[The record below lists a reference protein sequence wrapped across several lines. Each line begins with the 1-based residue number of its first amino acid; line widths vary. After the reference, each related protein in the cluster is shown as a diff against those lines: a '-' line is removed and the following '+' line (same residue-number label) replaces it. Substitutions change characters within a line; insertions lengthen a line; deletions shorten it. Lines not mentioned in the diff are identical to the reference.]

1 MLVDLGMLIRIKSL
15 KYIVLVIV
23 SLFFI
28 SCATKENVVVE
39 LEKESKKSI
48 EIYEVSKIPQ
58 DVKFF
63 TQNASEYREK
73 ESVQSQ
79 YEKYYFSVWNY
90 EKPRVTIEDAMWGFR
105 AYDAKNSYAENFHP
119 QSQGFFD
126 EMKENAN
133 FDAYATLNTR
143 AITLRH
149 VDLRVFPT
157 SKPLLKDP
165 NIAGEGFPFDYLQ
178 NSTLGANKPLFVSH
192 YSKDREWL
200 YAFSS
205 FASGWIRSSE
215 VVFLDKE
222 HAEAWQNAQQ
232 IFFIKDKQA
241 IYTSKGNFLFSSK
254 LGTLLALISE
264 DEDSFTA
271 LAISS
276 YKNSK
281 PLFERVKISKSIAK
295 KEVLNL
301 DRDSLSSV
309 MNEVFEDNYGWG
321 GMYGQRDCSSMLRD
335 MYAPFGIWLPR
346 NSTEQ
351 AKIGEVISLENL
363 SDDEKI
369 SIIKDKAVPFETLL
383 YVKGHIVLYVGLL
396 DEEIIIFHNTW
407 GVKTIEDGVMGRA
420 VIGKTIFSTLE
431 LGNDLPNYDRE
442 SSILKNLKS
451 MNTLTR

>member
-1 MLVDLGMLIRIKSL
+1 MR
-15 KYIVLVIV
+15 YIVLVIV

-28 SCATKENVVVE
+28 SCATKESTLVKS
-39 LEKESKKSI
+39 EKKSKKNI
-48 EIYEVSKIPQ
+48 EIYEVSNIPQ
-58 DVKFF
+58 DVEFF
-63 TQNASEYREK
+63 TKNAPKDREK

-90 EKPRVTIEDAMWGFR
+90 EKPRASLESIKWPLRVYGV
-105 AYDAKNSYAENFHP
+105 KNSYAENFHP
-119 QSQGFFD
+119 ISQEFFD
-126 EMKENAN
+126 EMQENSNFDEYGSLNAN
-133 FDAYATLNTR
+133 

-149 VDLRVFPT
+149 VDMRIFPT

-165 NIAGEGFPFDYLQ
+165 NLAGEGFPFDYLQ

-215 VVFLDKE
+215 VVFLNKKHTD
-222 HAEAWQNAQQ
+222 AWQKAQQ

-241 IYTSKGNFLFSSK
+241 IYDSEGNFLFSSK

-264 DEDSFTA
+264 EEDYFIA

-281 PLFERVKISKSIAK
+281 PLFERVKISKTIAK
-295 KEVLNL
+295 KEVLDL
-301 DRDSLSSV
+301 DRDSLRAV
-309 MNEVFEDNYGWG
+309 MSEVFKDNYGWG

-335 MYAPFGIWLPR
+335 MFAPFGIWLPR
-346 NSTEQ
+346 NSKEQ
-351 AKIGEVISLENL
+351 ARIGEVISLENL

-369 SIIKDKAVPFETLL
+369 YTIIEKAIPFETLL
-383 YVKGHIVLYVGLL
+383 YISGHIVLYVGLF
-396 DEEIIIFHNTW
+396 DDEIIVFHNTW
-407 GVKTIEDGVMGRA
+407 GVKTIEDGVKGRA

-431 LGNDLPNYDRE
+431 FGNDLPNYDKE
-442 SSILKNLKS
+442 SSILRNLKS
-451 MNTLTR
+451 MNILTR